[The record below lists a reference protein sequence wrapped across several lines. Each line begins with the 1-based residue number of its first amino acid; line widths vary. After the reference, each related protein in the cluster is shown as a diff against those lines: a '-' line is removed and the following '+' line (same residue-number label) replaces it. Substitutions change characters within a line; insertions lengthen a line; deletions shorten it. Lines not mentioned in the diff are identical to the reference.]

1 MTDTLLAPNEQDEIA
16 YTMTE
21 HPEIDPMNEEAR
33 GEIIQI
39 TAARLN
45 ARRDRPWGRKA
56 RNADPNNPNCNTD
69 AMTYLRP
76 DGLFE
81 IIDVISG
88 IDGSAMWG
96 ECGAFAPGENG
107 YWYAVPGDQMGE
119 GGDTIDDVLG
129 MLDEMGAS
137 IAQLQTELNALT
149 DRVTTVETTV
159 AQPQHC
165 HGPINLP
172 VVMDGF
178 SLRTVGDIDVAV
190 SPGEATPPPPPGEPP
205 SLLDV
210 AALKRLLD
218 RLRPGASGETP

>member
-1 MTDTLLAPNEQDEIA
+1 MAQDVTLLAPNQQAEIA
-16 YTMTE
+16 RTMSE
-21 HPEIDPMNEEAR
+21 HPEINPMDEEAR

-45 ARRDRPWGRKA
+45 AHRDRPWGRKA
-56 RNADPNNPNCNTD
+56 RNADPTNPNCNTD
-69 AMTYLRP
+69 AITYLRP
-76 DGLFE
+76 DDLFE

-88 IDGSAMWG
+88 VDGSAMWG
-96 ECGAFAPGENG
+96 ECGAFAAGENG

-119 GGDTIDDVLG
+119 GGGALDALEARVAALEEIVTQQGDEIDVLTTR
-129 MLDEMGAS
+129 LDT
-137 IAQLQTELNALT
+137 L
-149 DRVTTVETTV
+149 ETAA

-218 RLRPGASGETP
+218 RLRPGA